1 MHILVQKTH
10 STPFMTK
17 PIIME
22 NYFSIILFKP
32 ILSLLTLESRK
43 NKENFSPF
51 RWK

>member
-22 NYFSIILFKP
+22 NYFSIILLF
-32 ILSLLTLESRK
+32 LSLLTLDPKK
-43 NKENFSPF
+43 NEENFSPL
-51 RWK
+51 RQK